1 MKCQWIIKVIR
12 IPPEWCDGMIKGF
25 TKVSLEMMN
34 VFTIF
39 YTNSFIKTLT
49 SWWHLMKHQGVTK
62 VIIWFY
68 LLGALD
74 LSAGLNNQLE
84 NHIIRYKIFGMLP
97 IIWHTF
103 ASRSNYTLS
112 ISWRLEPIH
121 HPLTQPDPLRVITG
135 GLLRLDNPTWKQIT
149 SSWGSRATAARQRTT
164 RCPSYAQCFSSVSH
178 LDVYSCQM
186 RQRNWRLWSCELFG
200 RGNFSR

>member
-1 MKCQWIIKVIR
+1 
-12 IPPEWCDGMIKGF
+12 MIKGF
-25 TKVSLEMMN
+25 TKVSLEIVN

-74 LSAGLNNQLE
+74 LSAWLNNQLE
-84 NHIIRYKIFGMLP
+84 NHISRYKIFGMLP

-112 ISWRLEPIH
+112 ISCRLEPIH

-149 SSWGSRATAARQRTT
+149 SSWGSWATAARQWTT
-164 RCPSYAQCFSSVSH
+164 RCPSFTVLQLRVSPGCLQLSDETEKLKVVELWAVGETEFQSVIHS
-178 LDVYSCQM
+178 
-186 RQRNWRLWSCELFG
+186 FT
-200 RGNFSR
+200 F